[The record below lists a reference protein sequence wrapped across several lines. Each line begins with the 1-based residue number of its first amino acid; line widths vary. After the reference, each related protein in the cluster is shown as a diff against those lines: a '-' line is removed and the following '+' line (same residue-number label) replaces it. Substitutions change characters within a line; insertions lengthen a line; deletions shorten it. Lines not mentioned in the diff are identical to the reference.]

1 MNRKTEYIILTH
13 YRTSDICVE
22 LLKQS
27 VNKHWQDLVGAYGD
41 YVYVYEVG
49 RICLKL
55 TLHCY
60 IDELATGEFILES
73 STKRLLKKFEKF
85 FLKKP

>member
-27 VNKHWQDLVGAYGD
+27 VNEHWQDLVGAYGD

-49 RICLKL
+49 RDYLKL
-55 TLHCY
+55 TLPCY
-60 IDELATGEFILES
+60 INELRTDGVLIES
-73 STKRLLKKFEKF
+73 SSKRLLRKFEKY
-85 FLKKP
+85 FLKKS